1 MKGII
6 LYKSKYGS
14 MKKYAEWISE
24 ETGFPCIETDK
35 AQVEQLA
42 DCDVVLLGGGI
53 YSAGI
58 SGIYFLKR
66 HIDELKGKKII
77 VFCGGASDYD
87 EETLKHIARLN
98 FRDKLEGIPY
108 FYCRG
113 AWDYQTMNDIDKFLC
128 RTLLDAV
135 SRKDPEGYEPWEKAL
150 VEAGLERRDWTDKK
164 YIQPIIEAV
173 NS

>member
-35 AQVEQLA
+35 ARVEQLA

-66 HIDELKGKKII
+66 HIDE
-77 VFCGGASDYD
+77 
-87 EETLKHIARLN
+87 LKHIARLN

-164 YIQPIIEAV
+164 YIQPIIEAI